1 MWPFKPASPP
11 PVPQKLREMLKE
23 YPELI
28 ERLQESLNK
37 VITDPVKSE
46 PPFEVAIWR
55 LEGAL
60 DSFVDE
66 ALVELDAARASG
78 DAAAIGKADAKRRLM
93 LFAGSSGGGMHDLSE
108 LHAYFQAHWGP

>member
-60 DSFVDE
+60 DSFFAE
-66 ALVELDAARASG
+66 ASKELQAAEASG
-78 DAAAIGKADAKRRLM
+78 DAEAIEKAKRKEFDMGYARANLWVP
-93 LFAGSSGGGMHDLSE
+93 DLQ
-108 LHAYFQAHWGP
+108 AYFNDHQGGF

>member
-55 LEGAL
+55 LEGTL
-60 DSFVDE
+60 SSFLAE
-66 ALVELDAARASG
+66 ARKELEVAK
-78 DAAAIGKADAKRRLM
+78 AIGDPEAIERADQKERLM
-93 LFAGSSGGGMHDLSE
+93 SIVMLRGTHNLSE
-108 LHAYFQAHWGP
+108 LQAYFEASGGY